1 MPLVHLTDLIS
12 KPDNTYA
19 IGAFNVSDME
29 MAMGAIKAAEELH
42 APLILQIAEG
52 RLRYSPLDLLGPVM
66 IAAAKKCSMPTAVH
80 LDHGSTMETIKLALD
95 LGFTSVMFDGSK
107 YPLDENIARTQEVVK
122 LAKGYGADVEGEIG
136 RVGGAEGDYKSVDVL
151 VTSVEEAKRFAEESG
166 IDAMAV
172 AIGTAH
178 GNYKETP
185 KLRIDRLKEI
195 HAAVKT
201 PLVLHGGTGLTEED
215 FRTCLANGIQK
226 INIATASYDRLRR
239 SRKSPQRTRRQSTS
253 ISAMPSYRA
262 PTRTSRNTCTSSVS
276 NRRHEEDKDMALISF
291 DENKKRDVVLIGRVT
306 LDFNPNEL
314 NRTLDKVK
322 TFSMYLGG
330 SPGNMAVGINKLGKK
345 VGFIGCVSD
354 DQFGDFVLNYF
365 NERGIDT
372 SQMTRA
378 KNGERMGLTF
388 TEIKSPTESSIL
400 MYRDQVADL
409 EIAPEDVDEQYIAD
423 SKILIVSG
431 TALSKS
437 PSREACLLA
446 VQYAKKH
453 GTRVIFDIDYRPY
466 SWRSKKDIQIYYSLL
481 ASMADVIIGSRDEVN
496 LTEGLD
502 EEATEPADHVIAEKY
517 IEQGAKIV
525 IIKHGKKGSIAYT
538 ADKKAYKV
546 ESYHIKL
553 LKSFGGGD
561 AYGSAFVYGLLAG
574 WTVSQALQHGTAHAA
589 MVVASHSCSDAMQTV
604 EQIDAFMQ
612 EHKDEKVITELD
624 WEAAL

>member
-1 MPLVHLTDLIS
+1 
-12 KPDNTYA
+12 
-19 IGAFNVSDME
+19 
-29 MAMGAIKAAEELH
+29 
-42 APLILQIAEG
+42 
-52 RLRYSPLDLLGPVM
+52 
-66 IAAAKKCSMPTAVH
+66 
-80 LDHGSTMETIKLALD
+80 
-95 LGFTSVMFDGSK
+95 
-107 YPLDENIARTQEVVK
+107 
-122 LAKGYGADVEGEIG
+122 
-136 RVGGAEGDYKSVDVL
+136 
-151 VTSVEEAKRFAEESG
+151 
-166 IDAMAV
+166 
-172 AIGTAH
+172 
-178 GNYKETP
+178 
-185 KLRIDRLKEI
+185 
-195 HAAVKT
+195 
-201 PLVLHGGTGLTEED
+201 
-215 FRTCLANGIQK
+215 
-226 INIATASYDRLRR
+226 
-239 SRKSPQRTRRQSTS
+239 
-253 ISAMPSYRA
+253 
-262 PTRTSRNTCTSSVS
+262 
-276 NRRHEEDKDMALISF
+276 MALISF
-291 DENKKRDVVLIGRVT
+291 DEKKKRDVVLIGRVT

-330 SPGNMAVGINKLGKK
+330 SPGNMAVGINKLGKN

-502 EEATEPADHVIAEKY
+502 EEATEPADYVIAEKY

-574 WTVSQALQHGTAHAA
+574 WTVPQALQHGTAHAA